1 MPPEPFRARP
11 RRTLALG
18 VSGMTRWPDGALGRA
33 QDVTP

>member
-11 RRTLALG
+11 RRILALAA
-18 VSGMTRWPDGALGRA
+18 SGMTRWLAGALGRA